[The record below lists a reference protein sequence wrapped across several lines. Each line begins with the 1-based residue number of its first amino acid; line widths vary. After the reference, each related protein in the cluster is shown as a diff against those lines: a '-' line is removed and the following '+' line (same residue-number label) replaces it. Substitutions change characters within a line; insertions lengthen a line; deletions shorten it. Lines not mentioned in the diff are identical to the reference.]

1 MRCGACGC
9 ALPLCRRCAVAH
21 ARARTARE
29 WFDEPVRLF
38 FVDPI
43 RLSLAPTNVVDGMP
57 RGFELTVPRAFV
69 TRNLPLV
76 KASLAVLQTASA
88 LGRLGGLPIPDTA
101 GSARDVLEKQFNAL
115 GALAEGTRAHL
126 AAQSSVGPGRAER
139 LLKGVDEQSRALAKQ
154 ALVDNTL
161 IADGASLGD
170 ELREALEG
178 SVGELD
184 VLLGARWQDA
194 CGLVRVRAKDGTAE
208 WVLSKDRAAFEEG
221 GVRLLGAHAVRNA
234 RGSRIQS
241 GPGAPPAPLR
251 MERGAGSSEDTS
263 APAQAN
269 GSRGSSAP
277 PRRRNANEQLF
288 PSLQR
293 AFDLCTSRSDPTE
306 VRRPAGLAYQ
316 TEAGSPPA
324 LGRTRGAGRGGRA
337 PAEGTRY
344 TYTRG
349 EERTCKTLEKSSS
362 LNLQWVPS

>member
-1 MRCGACGC
+1 MKCCTYGGSGGARC
-9 ALPLCRRCAVAH
+9 CRRCHCTPV
-21 ARARTARE
+21 ARAAARPGGE

-43 RLSLAPTNVVDGMP
+43 RLSLAPTNAVDGMP

-115 GALAEGTRAHL
+115 GALAEGARAHL

-194 CGLVRVRAKDGTAE
+194 CGLVRVRAKDGATE

-277 PRRRNANEQLF
+277 PRRRNE
-288 PSLQR
+288 
-293 AFDLCTSRSDPTE
+293 PTG
-306 VRRPAGLAYQ
+306 RQPAA
-316 TEAGSPPA
+316 
-324 LGRTRGAGRGGRA
+324 R
-337 PAEGTRY
+337 
-344 TYTRG
+344 
-349 EERTCKTLEKSSS
+349 
-362 LNLQWVPS
+362 V